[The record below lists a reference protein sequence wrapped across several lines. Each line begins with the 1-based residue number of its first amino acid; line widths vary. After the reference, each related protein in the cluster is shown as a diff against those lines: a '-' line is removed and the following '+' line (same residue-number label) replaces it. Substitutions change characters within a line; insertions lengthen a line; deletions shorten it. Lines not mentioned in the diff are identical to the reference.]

1 MEAVREMHE
10 GSSAAW
16 HDYRRA
22 AGVSHG
28 RHAVGRRAGGH
39 RAARRRLGG
48 RRRVRGRRPPGTRAG
63 GSSGAWSR
71 RKPEAGSRRP
81 PVSRV
86 LFVMLHPG
94 YVRYFESGIRALAGA
109 GHAVHVAFEISRD
122 KLNESDV
129 AARLATLTPLVTC
142 GPAPDRTESVR
153 DFLARGDRTATR
165 SGQPRR
171 RLTTETAWS
180 SLATTVRLMEDYLR
194 FFEPAFA
201 AATALKAR
209 AEKRLP
215 RFYRPFVR
223 AAARAGAGGRRALAG
238 LLALSERVIPTSPA
252 IDAFIRAPG
261 PRSHARD
268 PARRAGLAAGGL
280 REERQAPGRAQR
292 AVGGQLGQ
300 PDQQGP
306 DPRAARPRDRVER
319 GAARRGGHAA
329 PRAGGARR
337 GHRRAALRRVVRGAA
352 QPIARGVLP

>member
-1 MEAVREMHE
+1 MPGLVDLACAPRPSALLEFFVLQSARFVVCESIDLQQAAYLTSTPTLTLNARDPISRYPVRRDGVFTLTRATDLDSGRVIPLHERLGDWFFLNDRNVGHTPNAPETVVEAVREMHE

-16 HDYRRA
+16 HDTAEQLAFRTAVTQSAGALA
-22 AGVSHG
+22 ATVPLVADWGADDGFVGDG
-28 RHAVGRRAGGH
+28 RLARVQ
-39 RAARRRLGG
+39 AA
-48 RRRVRGRRPPGTRAG
+48 
-63 GSSGAWSR
+63 SSGAWSLEPGAR
-71 RKPEAGSRRP
+71 

-215 RFYRPFVR
+215 RVYRPFVR
-223 AAARAGAGGRRALAG
+223 AAALGGSWWPPCPGESAGAVGTR
-238 LLALSERVIPTSPA
+238 
-252 IDAFIRAPG
+252 D
-261 PRSHARD
+261 SH
-268 PARRAGLAAGGL
+268 
-280 REERQAPGRAQR
+280 E
-292 AVGGQLGQ
+292 
-300 PDQQGP
+300 
-306 DPRAARPRDRVER
+306 PRD
-319 GAARRGGHAA
+319 
-329 PRAGGARR
+329 
-337 GHRRAALRRVVRGAA
+337 
-352 QPIARGVLP
+352 